1 MLSMPM
7 ATALIISYRSIIS
20 TVVVSGMETTSSVAA
35 RAASRRISS
44 FSTSTSSSLFSS
56 TSSEEIDLSAAA
68 RAASRRISSFST
80 STSSS
85 LFSSTS
91 SEEIDLSTAA
101 AKPLLPPKRI
111 LLLRHGQAVHNPR
124 AEAAREAGCDFSEF
138 LRLMGEDDAF
148 DSPLTELG
156 EKQAIH
162 AGRQEHIEHT
172 LRDIEMVVSSPF
184 SRALKTADLVHQR
197 GDIKRV
203 CIEDFREI
211 NGKSLNAKRRTRSEL
226 EDLYPHWN
234 FDCIPMKDES
244 WTEELEDKD
253 ECANR
258 GYNGLLWIAKQP
270 ERKVMVACHGGVL
283 NLTLN
288 TNRNIVLLDRRRKT
302 DSDEEQRCIT
312 KRFGNCE
319 MREFVMTGW
328 AADDMSNV
336 QQDGE
341 EQQVVLTLEEVTMEL
356 QESDIYDEEKVEMM

>member
-1 MLSMPM
+1 MLSMAM
-7 ATALIISYRSIIS
+7 ATAILISYRSIRLLS
-20 TVVVSGMETTSSVAA
+20 TASAMETAASSVAA

-44 FSTSTSSSLFSS
+44 FSTSTSSSFFSS
-56 TSSEEIDLSAAA
+56 TSSEEIELSAAAA
-68 RAASRRISSFST
+68 RAASRRISSFS
-80 STSSS
+80 SLSSS
-85 LFSSTS
+85 LHPSEGNSSTS
-91 SEEIDLSTAA
+91 PET
-101 AKPLLPPKRI
+101 KPLLPPKRI

-124 AEAAREAGCDFSEF
+124 AEAAREAGCSFEEF

-156 EKQAIH
+156 EKQAID
-162 AGRQEHIEHT
+162 AGRQKHIKHA
-172 LRDIEMVVSSPF
+172 LNDVEMVVSSPF
-184 SRALKTADLVHQR
+184 SRAIKTADLVHQR
-197 GDIKRV
+197 RETKRV
-203 CIEDFREI
+203 CLEDFREI
-211 NGKSLNAKRRTRSEL
+211 NGKLLNAKRRTRTEL
-226 EDLYPHWN
+226 EGLYPHWN
-234 FDCIPMKDES
+234 FDYIPMKDES
-244 WTEELEDKD
+244 WTEELEEKD

-270 ERKVMVACHGGVL
+270 EKRVMVACHGGLL

-319 MREFVMTGW
+319 MREFIMTGW

-356 QESDIYDEEKVEMM
+356 QEEDIYDEEKVG

>member
-56 TSSEEIDLSAAA
+56 TSS
-68 RAASRRISSFST
+68 
-80 STSSS
+80 SS

-91 SEEIDLSTAA
+91 SEEIDLSVAAA

-124 AEAAREAGCDFSEF
+124 AEAAREAGCDFNEF

-156 EKQAIH
+156 EKQAMD
-162 AGRQEHIEHT
+162 AGRQEHIKHA
-172 LRDIEMVVSSPF
+172 LNDVEMVVSSPF
-184 SRALKTADLVHQR
+184 SRALKTADLVHQNR
-197 GDIKRV
+197 DTKRV
-203 CIEDFREI
+203 CLEDFREI
-211 NGKSLNAKRRTRSEL
+211 NGKLLNAKRRTRTEL
-226 EDLYPHWN
+226 EDLYPQWN
-234 FDCIPMKDES
+234 FDYIPMADES
-244 WTEELEDKD
+244 WTEELEEKD
-253 ECANR
+253 ECAKR

-270 ERKVMVACHGGVL
+270 EQKVMVACHGGLL

-288 TNRNIVLLDRRRKT
+288 TNRNIVLLDRRRKA

-319 MREFVMTGW
+319 MREFIMTGW
-328 AADDMSNV
+328 AADYMSNV

-356 QESDIYDEEKVEMM
+356 QKSDIYDEEKVEMM

>member
-1 MLSMPM
+1 MPM
-7 ATALIISYRSIIS
+7 ATAFLISYRSIIS
-20 TVVVSGMETTSSVAA
+20 TVVVSGMETSSVAA

-44 FSTSTSSSLFSS
+44 FSTSSSSSFFPSA
-56 TSSEEIDLSAAA
+56 SSEEIELSA
-68 RAASRRISSFST
+68 
-80 STSSS
+80 
-85 LFSSTS
+85 
-91 SEEIDLSTAA
+91 AA

-124 AEAAREAGCDFSEF
+124 AESAREKGCSFDEF

-156 EKQAIH
+156 EKQALS
-162 AGRQEHIEHT
+162 AGRQEHIKYA
-172 LRDIEMVVSSPF
+172 LNDVDMVVSSPF
-184 SRALKTADLVHQR
+184 SRALKTADLVNQR
-197 GDIKRV
+197 GDTKRV

-211 NGKSLNAKRRTRSEL
+211 NGKLLNAKRRTRTEL
-226 EDLYPHWN
+226 VDLYPHWN
-234 FDCIPMKDES
+234 FDYIPMKDES

-253 ECANR
+253 NCAKR

-270 ERKVMVACHGGVL
+270 QKKVMVACHGGLL

-288 TNRNIVLLDRRRKT
+288 TNRNVVLLDRRRKT
-302 DSDEEQRCIT
+302 DRDDEEQRCIT

-319 MREFVMTGW
+319 MREFIMTGW
-328 AADDMSNV
+328 AADDMSNA

-356 QESDIYDEEKVEMM
+356 QEADI

>member
-1 MLSMPM
+1 MPM

-91 SEEIDLSTAA
+91 SEEIDLSGAAA

-124 AEAAREAGCDFSEF
+124 AEAAREAGCDFNEF

-156 EKQAIH
+156 EKQAMDT
-162 AGRQEHIEHT
+162 GRQEHIKHA
-172 LRDIEMVVSSPF
+172 LNDVDMLVSSPF

-197 GDIKRV
+197 GDTKRV

-211 NGKSLNAKRRTRSEL
+211 NGKLLNAKRRTRSEL

-234 FDCIPMKDES
+234 FDYIPMKDES
-244 WTEELEDKD
+244 WTEELEEKD

-258 GYNGLLWIAKQP
+258 GYNGLLWIAKQL
-270 ERKVMVACHGGVL
+270 EQKVMVACHGGLL

-288 TNRNIVLLDRRRKT
+288 TNRNVVLLDRRRKA
-302 DSDEEQRCIT
+302 DSDEEHRCIT

-319 MREFVMTGW
+319 MREFIMTGW
-328 AADDMSNV
+328 AADDMSNA

-356 QESDIYDEEKVEMM
+356 QEADIYDEEKVEMV

>member
-1 MLSMPM
+1 MTMHSLFLGSSPPMLSMPM

-20 TVVVSGMETTSSVAA
+20 TVVVSGMETSSVAA

-56 TSSEEIDLSAAA
+56 TSSEEIDLSGA
-68 RAASRRISSFST
+68 
-80 STSSS
+80 
-85 LFSSTS
+85 
-91 SEEIDLSTAA
+91 AA

-162 AGRQEHIEHT
+162 AGRQEHIKHA
-172 LRDIEMVVSSPF
+172 LNDVEMIVSSPF

-197 GDIKRV
+197 GDTKRV

-211 NGKSLNAKRRTRSEL
+211 NGMLLNAKRRTRTEL

-270 ERKVMVACHGGVL
+270 EQKVMVACHGGVL

-328 AADDMSNV
+328 AADDV

-341 EQQVVLTLEEVTMEL
+341 GQQVVLTLEEVTMEL
-356 QESDIYDEEKVEMM
+356 QKADIYNEEKIEMM

>member
-1 MLSMPM
+1 MLYMAM
-7 ATALIISYRSIIS
+7 ATAFLISYRTVIS
-20 TVVVSGMETTSSVAA
+20 TVVVSGMETSSVAA

-44 FSTSTSSSLFSS
+44 FSTTSSSSFLHSSNSS
-56 TSSEEIDLSAAA
+56 TSSEINNLSAD
-68 RAASRRISSFST
+68 
-80 STSSS
+80 
-85 LFSSTS
+85 
-91 SEEIDLSTAA
+91 DLMAA
-101 AKPLLPPKRI
+101 AAEPLLPPKRI

-124 AEAAREAGCDFSEF
+124 AEAAREKGCSFDEF

-156 EKQAIH
+156 EKQALS
-162 AGRQEHIEHT
+162 AGRQEHIKHA
-172 LRDIEMVVSSPF
+172 LNDVEMVVSSPF

-197 GDIKRV
+197 GDTKRV

-211 NGKSLNAKRRTRSEL
+211 NGKLLNAKRRTRTEL

-234 FDCIPMKDES
+234 FDHIPMKDES

-253 ECANR
+253 NCAKR

-270 ERKVMVACHGGVL
+270 QKKVMVACHGGLL

-288 TNRNIVLLDRRRKT
+288 TNRNVVLLDRRRKT
-302 DSDEEQRCIT
+302 DRDDEEQRCIT

-319 MREFVMTGW
+319 MREFIMTGW
-328 AADDMSNV
+328 AADDMSNA

-356 QESDIYDEEKVEMM
+356 QEADIYDEEKVEMV